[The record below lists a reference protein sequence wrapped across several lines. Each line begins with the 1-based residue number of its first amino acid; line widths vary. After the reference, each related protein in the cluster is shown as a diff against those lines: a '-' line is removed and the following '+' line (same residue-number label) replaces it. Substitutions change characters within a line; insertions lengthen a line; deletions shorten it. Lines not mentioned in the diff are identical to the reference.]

1 MPVLVSKQKA
11 EFQKFDKNMKWF
23 QDNYE
28 KLKEEYAGKYVSVSE
43 GKVIL
48 CDKDARV
55 LIKKLREQYGDI
67 GAFVIE
73 FVSKHK
79 MELIL

>member
-28 KLKEEYAGKYVSVSE
+28 KLKEEYAGKYVAVSE
-43 GKVIL
+43 G
-48 CDKDARV
+48 
-55 LIKKLREQYGDI
+55 
-67 GAFVIE
+67 
-73 FVSKHK
+73 
-79 MELIL
+79 